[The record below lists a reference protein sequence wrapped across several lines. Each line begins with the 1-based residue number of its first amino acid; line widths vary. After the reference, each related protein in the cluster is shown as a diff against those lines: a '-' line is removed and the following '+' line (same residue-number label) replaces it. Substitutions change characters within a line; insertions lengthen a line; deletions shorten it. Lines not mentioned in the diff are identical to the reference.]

1 MDPTFDPDLTR
12 GTSQIFGP
20 LHKARLK
27 SPEHM
32 EYVPIDRR
40 SRRLWNQVAA
50 KEGDFRRSGQLS
62 EAEQNRANTQNT
74 RKSSPMADSPSPSPS
89 PHKLVGAI
97 VEKKKSVNVQQQQRP
112 PRPSLL
118 PFPVARHRS
127 HGPHWTPLVEDD
139 GSDDED
145 DDRYEPYLGRIVESV
160 APIQR
165 KPKKGLD
172 FSRWRELVNV
182 DDELSSRVSKL
193 EAPLMTT
200 VKKPEIRV
208 FEASRV
214 VDEFD
219 STRVVDEECS
229 RLGNIPESFGSIETQ
244 IDAENRAVLER
255 MSTGEIAE
263 AQDEIRE
270 RLRPE
275 LLEMLRKRAQKK
287 QQQQSSGGMRVRDV
301 GESAEQTNQNHGLNR
316 IAASSDV
323 PMSKG
328 DNGGIP
334 PQVSAAP
341 VASQS
346 NGLLGEN
353 GEAKK
358 TLQSSSLWSEWSRR
372 VEAVRTLR
380 FTLEGNV
387 VEDNGGS
394 VVECIRHNANNCS
407 CRDYLITDGD
417 PAAMGYTIKEAVE
430 LSRSMVSLL
439 PVNHEGIGVNCMLNQ
454 FRWYEVGC
462 KLMVYYVEIVAL
474 IWVPGQRGIALQLLA
489 SVLDKALY
497 ELQQAQIGSTM
508 RQANG
513 KHAFVDWMAV
523 WAYVLGPEP
532 ELAFSLRMALDSNHN
547 SVVMACL
554 KVIQSVLSCD
564 INESFFNTSEKL
576 ATCRKSIYTAPV
588 FRSRPEIDLGFL
600 HGGFWKYSTKPSNI
614 LISDNAVMDNEDEG
628 KHTIRDDLSV
638 AGQDFAAG
646 LVRMEILPR
655 IRYLLEWDA
664 YGKIHYGEGLE
675 AGFHVETEDGEHLS
689 HSCFWNFVV
698 IESNV
703 QEMDLNILPLKPIET
718 DPTVALAECL
728 ISVLIG
734 LARHSP
740 TCAGAIFECPGLVQI
755 IADWFANRKD
765 TMEIYPPNIKYVTL
779 LKVLAQSHR
788 KICIDFVEKGI
799 FKTIMSHFYHHKL
812 SLGDWIESRREY
824 YFYPALYLWLSPPTF
839 DKLVENN
846 LLGEFTSISREAY
859 LVLEA
864 LVRKLPDSCSKV
876 EVKQQKAVFAE
887 GNMEQWGWSHASHII
902 ELALKWMSFKNDL
915 YLSKFTKKIVQDDG
929 SSLHGI
935 GVNVQLL
942 FGDIFEVGIALIRN
956 KFLNFSGK
964 NDKATSQGESLIA
977 ELCHMRLHSD
987 YDVAISSTCCLHW
1000 FVQLVIFL
1008 DKFFQT
1014 AKRENCCLVN
1024 GDCFPQECRILED
1037 GIITSSQ
1044 NELRDVLIPF
1054 MTSLSTKGHRID
1066 TVETF
1071 GRGGPSPGVGVGWGA
1086 AGGGFWSRNILLEQ
1100 TEAWLV
1106 MGLLEV
1112 FQVLDVDTL
1121 LIENKS
1127 YTLLM
1132 VNTALRVCLL
1142 AAPRERIIVESTLN
1156 ILLQSPI
1163 LKYLELLVHHL
1174 LISKGINPF
1183 VWKYKEEDFQCFC
1196 KNLNSHFKKRWLS
1209 SKKSKVMDRNPKS
1222 DPKLKVGNA
1231 LETIYE
1237 DVDASDMNLN
1247 DQLCSSLTEEW
1258 TRQRL
1263 PLPVHWFLSP
1273 LSTIG
1278 HSIVALA
1285 DEALEDARS
1294 GIFFLLGL
1302 EAISFFSFAEG
1313 QKSPVH
1319 DVPLVWKLHSLSAAL
1334 VSAMGLLQEDKSRNI
1349 YETLQELYGRDID
1362 ESLNTGGS
1370 KSSLVKN
1377 GGLLAEGGKEYHVEH
1392 LKFKSDI
1399 HDSYSTFLEHL
1410 IGEFGAV
1417 SYGDVIYSRQVAM
1430 YLRSSVEVAVRLAA
1444 WNALSNGHL
1453 LELLPPLEK
1462 CFASPEGYLAN
1473 EDNGEILGAYVKSWI
1488 SGALDKAAYQ
1498 GSMAFTL
1505 ALHHLS
1511 SFIFYNDADDKALLR
1526 NKLAKSLLR
1535 DYSQKS
1541 HHEGMSYRYGLEYCE
1556 NANSG
1561 FLWRYAKQKM
1571 KSRNISYISFRIF
1584 ALLIYEEALA
1594 EMLLK
1599 FILYN
1604 TALSHQERGRKE
1616 APTLLIDETQRRF
1629 QLLAEACE
1637 VNSTLLAV
1645 VEKLKSSAGLS
1656 TS

>member
-1 MDPTFDPDLTR
+1 MSKLGVTSLNTWSVRSNGAHSHPQRVVGGGAGDGKIRDGLATEVKHSVAIPDGIR
-12 GTSQIFGP
+12 NEKI
-20 LHKARLK
+20 
-27 SPEHM
+27 
-32 EYVPIDRR
+32 
-40 SRRLWNQVAA
+40 
-50 KEGDFRRSGQLS
+50 LS
-62 EAEQNRANTQNT
+62 VDLR
-74 RKSSPMADSPSPSPS
+74 
-89 PHKLVGAI
+89 
-97 VEKKKSVNVQQQQRP
+97 
-112 PRPSLL
+112 
-118 PFPVARHRS
+118 
-127 HGPHWTPLVEDD
+127 HWTPLVKDDDEEEDD
-139 GSDDED
+139 GANDED
-145 DDRYEPYLGRIVESV
+145 DDRYEPYLGRIVESA

-182 DDELSSRVSKL
+182 DDKLSSRVSKL
-193 EAPLMTT
+193 EPPLMTT

-214 VDEFD
+214 VDEFH

-229 RLGNIPESFGSIETQ
+229 RLGNIPESFGSTETQ

-275 LLEMLRKRAQKK
+275 LLEMLRKRGQKK
-287 QQQQSSGGMRVRDV
+287 KQQQSSGGMRVRDV
-301 GESAEQTNQNHGLNR
+301 GESAEQSNQNHGLNR

-341 VASQS
+341 VASQT

-353 GEAKK
+353 GETKK
-358 TLQSSSLWSEWSRR
+358 ALQSSSLWSEWSRR

-387 VEDNGGS
+387 VEENGGS
-394 VVECIRHNANNCS
+394 VVECTRHNANNCS
-407 CRDYLITDGD
+407 CLDYLITDGD
-417 PAAMGYTIKEAVE
+417 PAAMGYTMKEAVE
-430 LSRSMVSLL
+430 LSRSM
-439 PVNHEGIGVNCMLNQ
+439 
-454 FRWYEVGC
+454 
-462 KLMVYYVEIVAL
+462 
-474 IWVPGQRGIALQLLA
+474 VPGQRGIALQLLV

-655 IRYLLEWDA
+655 IRYLLE
-664 YGKIHYGEGLE
+664 
-675 AGFHVETEDGEHLS
+675 
-689 HSCFWNFVV
+689 
-698 IESNV
+698 
-703 QEMDLNILPLKPIET
+703 T
-718 DPTVALAECL
+718 DPTVALEECL

-755 IADWFANRKD
+755 IADRFANRKD

-779 LKVLAQSHR
+779 LKVLAQSHK

-824 YFYPALYLWLSPPTF
+824 CKFVSDLIIEQLRLWKVCIEYGYCILCFTDFYPALYLWLSPPTF

-876 EVKQQKAVFAE
+876 EVKQRKAVFAE

-915 YLSKFTKKIVQDDG
+915 YLSKVFDRHGSDRFVDRDRSVSSLFWVLSAIIHMLSSLLKKIVQDDG

-942 FGDIFEVGIALIRN
+942 FRDIFEVGIALIRN

-964 NDKATSQGESLIA
+964 NDKATSQGESLIT
-977 ELCHMRLHSD
+977 ELCHMRLHSDD

-1014 AKRENCCLVN
+1014 AKRENCCLLN

-1044 NELRDVLIPF
+1044 NELRNVLIPF

-1071 GRGGPSPGVGVGWGA
+1071 GRGGPSPGLGVGWGA

-1112 FQVLDVDTL
+1112 FQVFDVDTL

-1258 TRQRL
+1258 TCQRL

-1273 LSTIG
+1273 LATIG
-1278 HSIVALA
+1278 HSILALA

-1313 QKSPVH
+1313 QKSPIH
-1319 DVPLVWKLHSLSAAL
+1319 DIPLVWKLHSLSAAL

-1362 ESLNTGGS
+1362 EYLNIGGS

-1377 GGLLAEGGKEYHVEH
+1377 GGLLAEGRKEYHVEH

-1399 HDSYSTFLEHL
+1399 HESYSTFLEHL
-1410 IGEFGAV
+1410 IEEFGAV

-1430 YLRSSVEVAVRLAA
+1430 YLHSSVEVAVRLAA

-1498 GSMAFTL
+1498 GSMAFML

-1541 HHEGMSYRYGLEYCE
+1541 HHE
-1556 NANSG
+1556 
-1561 FLWRYAKQKM
+1561 
-1571 KSRNISYISFRIF
+1571 
-1584 ALLIYEEALA
+1584 

>member
-1 MDPTFDPDLTR
+1 
-12 GTSQIFGP
+12 
-20 LHKARLK
+20 
-27 SPEHM
+27 
-32 EYVPIDRR
+32 
-40 SRRLWNQVAA
+40 
-50 KEGDFRRSGQLS
+50 
-62 EAEQNRANTQNT
+62 
-74 RKSSPMADSPSPSPS
+74 MADSPSPSPSPS

-139 GSDDED
+139 GADDEE

-165 KPKKGLD
+165 KPKKGLN

-229 RLGNIPESFGSIETQ
+229 RLANV
-244 IDAENRAVLER
+244 D
-255 MSTGEIAE
+255 GEIAE

-301 GESAEQTNQNHGLNR
+301 GESAEQTNQNHGLNQ

-394 VVECIRHNANNCS
+394 VVECTRHNANNCG

-430 LSRSMVSLL
+430 LSRSMQDS
-439 PVNHEGIGVNCMLNQ
+439 E
-454 FRWYEVGC
+454 
-462 KLMVYYVEIVAL
+462 
-474 IWVPGQRGIALQLLA
+474 
-489 SVLDKALY
+489 
-497 ELQQAQIGSTM
+497 
-508 RQANG
+508 
-513 KHAFVDWMAV
+513 
-523 WAYVLGPEP
+523 
-532 ELAFSLRMALDSNHN
+532 RMALDSNHN

-675 AGFHVETEDGEHLS
+675 AGFHVETADGEHLS

-703 QEMDLNILPLKPIET
+703 QEMDLNILQLKPIET
-718 DPTVALAECL
+718 DPTVALEECL

-740 TCAGAIFECPGLVQI
+740 TCAGAIFECPGLLQI
-755 IADWFANRKD
+755 IADRFANRKD

-824 YFYPALYLWLSPPTF
+824 CKFVSDLIIEQLRLWKVCIEYGYCILCFTDFYPALYLWLSPPTF

-846 LLGEFTSISREAY
+846 LL
-859 LVLEA
+859 
-864 LVRKLPDSCSKV
+864 DSCSKV

-915 YLSKFTKKIVQDDG
+915 YLSKVFDRHGSDRFVDRDRSMSSLFWVLSAIIHMLSSLLKKIVQDDG

-935 GVNVQLL
+935 GVNVQVL

-964 NDKATSQGESLIA
+964 NDKATFQGESLIA

-1014 AKRENCCLVN
+1014 AKRENYCLVN

-1044 NELRDVLIPF
+1044 NELRNVLIPF

-1086 AGGGFWSRNILLEQ
+1086 AAGGFWSRNILLEQ

-1278 HSIVALA
+1278 HSILALA

-1319 DVPLVWKLHSLSAAL
+1319 DVPLVWKLHSLSAAI

-1362 ESLNTGGS
+1362 ESLNIGGS
-1370 KSSLVKN
+1370 KYALVKN

-1399 HDSYSTFLEHL
+1399 HESYSTFLEHL
-1410 IGEFGAV
+1410 IEEFGAV

-1430 YLRSSVEVAVRLAA
+1430 YLHSSVEVAVRLAA

-1541 HHEGMSYRYGLEYCE
+1541 HHEGMSYR
-1556 NANSG
+1556 S
-1561 FLWRYAKQKM
+1561 M
-1571 KSRNISYISFRIF
+1571 
-1584 ALLIYEEALA
+1584 
-1594 EMLLK
+1594 
-1599 FILYN
+1599 
-1604 TALSHQERGRKE
+1604 H
-1616 APTLLIDETQRRF
+1616 
-1629 QLLAEACE
+1629 E